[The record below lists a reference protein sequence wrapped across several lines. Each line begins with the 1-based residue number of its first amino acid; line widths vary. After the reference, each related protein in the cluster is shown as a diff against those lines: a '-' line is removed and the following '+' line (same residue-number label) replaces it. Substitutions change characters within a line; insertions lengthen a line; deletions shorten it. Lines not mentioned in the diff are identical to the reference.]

1 MNKQKEIIKWVL
13 IIDTVISLF
22 SIILGLLLGVSWLNL
37 FCFIPIIINGY
48 IFKFLIN
55 DQTEKSI
62 IYTVINVIFSIYLVD
77 SGFSFNT
84 GTYLFYIPVI
94 IGIYLLDAL
103 GIKKVKKIGLIA
115 SAVAVILVNIGWS
128 PQLLFKPITELLELE
143 YTLHYNSIIC
153 ILASILILQTFGNLR
168 KEAVEEIELNLANNN
183 AILENSKD
191 AIWTVNEYLELVSFN
206 INFANMFQSIW
217 QKEPVIGTSI
227 LYPLGNL
234 KINDEWNAWYRRAL
248 KGQSF
253 GTETEYDSKDGNKKI
268 ELLFTPIFTNE
279 KIKGVA
285 VKSIDISQ
293 KKDAYEKQQLILQ
306 NLELLLSSTQ
316 EIILEMDEYD
326 TCGKVWKGENLNMFY
341 SEEYFI
347 GKNIEELFDKPFN
360 TKMSL
365 PYQITKSTGIPQEYQ
380 FSYTVENSLKYYL
393 AKLRRI
399 KNSDPAKVSVV
410 IEDITLRK
418 EAEIAQIHQSEF
430 LNKLIAHL
438 PIGVYVKQVRNGLTY
453 TLWNKELENIFNLK
467 EEDVIGKTDEEVFK
481 NAGEI
486 LHYLATDQLILR
498 DKEPILIQKLCI
510 QTEGKQIYARTFK
523 IPLLDSN
530 GEVESI
536 FGILENIT
544 DSVNA
549 QEELSIAEKRW
560 NYALSGSRD
569 AVWDVNLVS
578 NETFF
583 SPVFSE
589 MLGHKAYEKLQES
602 WEDLVHPED
611 LPKAWN
617 LFVDHLEGLSHFYE
631 CEYRLRR
638 SDGSYFWVL
647 DRGKVAE
654 TDSEGNPT
662 RVIGTFSN
670 IDYRKKLEE
679 EYKHALQQAE
689 EASHAK
695 SLFLS
700 TMSHEIRTPLNG
712 VIGFINL
719 LLMDQPN
726 PKQIENLNALKYSAD
741 NLLYMLNDILDFSKI
756 DAGKMDLEV
765 RPFNLIEILQNTTK
779 SFINSAKEKGLSL
792 QLKASKEI
800 PSLLLGDSVRISQI
814 INNLL
819 SNGIK
824 FTEKGEVGLL
834 AKYLE
839 TKDKQASIAFEI
851 WDTGIGIDPDYLP
864 QIFEHFTQVYTDTTR
879 KYGGTGLGLAICKK
893 LIDIMGGDLVV
904 ESEKGKGTR
913 FSFILTLPI
922 ADSNTEEINRSKLPE
937 NINFSGMNVLLVED
951 NQVNIMVAK
960 QLLTRW
966 NIQVDA
972 AINGKDALVWVK
984 RKKYDLILMDLQMP
998 EMDGFESASTMRKAG
1013 ISTPIFALSA
1023 NVNSDARE
1031 NVIASGM
1038 NDYISKPFKPAELSE
1053 KINIIYQQKK
1063 LKKIKEE
1070 QPKNTL
1076 F

>member
-1 MNKQKEIIKWVL
+1 MNKKKEIIKWVL
-13 IIDTVISLF
+13 IIDTAISLF
-22 SIILGLLLGVSWLNL
+22 LLVVGVFMGISWLNVL
-37 FCFIPIIINGY
+37 CLIPVFINGY
-48 IFKFLIN
+48 II
-55 DQTEKSI
+55 Q
-62 IYTVINVIFSIYLVD
+62 V
-77 SGFSFNT
+77 
-84 GTYLFYIPVI
+84 
-94 IGIYLLDAL
+94 
-103 GIKKVKKIGLIA
+103 
-115 SAVAVILVNIGWS
+115 
-128 PQLLFKPITELLELE
+128 
-143 YTLHYNSIIC
+143 
-153 ILASILILQTFGNLR
+153 FGNFG
-168 KEAVEEIELNLANNN
+168 KEATAEIALTQANNN
-183 AILENSKD
+183 AFIENTND
-191 AIWTVNEYLELVSFN
+191 AVWMVNEHLQLVSFN
-206 INFANMFQSIW
+206 VNFANMFKSIW
-217 QKEPVIGTSI
+217 QKEAIMGMNI
-227 LYPLGNL
+227 LNANEQIT
-234 KINDEWNAWYRRAL
+234 INDQWNAWYKKAL
-248 KGQSF
+248 SGESF
-253 GTETEYDSKDGNKKI
+253 NTETAYDTEGGCIKI
-268 ELLFTPIFTNE
+268 ELFFTPIFKDKTVNGVI
-279 KIKGVA
+279 IK
-285 VKSIDISQ
+285 STDIS
-293 KKDAYEKQQLILQ
+293 
-306 NLELLLSSTQ
+306 
-316 EIILEMDEYD
+316 
-326 TCGKVWKGENLNMFY
+326 
-341 SEEYFI
+341 
-347 GKNIEELFDKPFN
+347 
-360 TKMSL
+360 
-365 PYQITKSTGIPQEYQ
+365 
-380 FSYTVENSLKYYL
+380 
-393 AKLRRI
+393 
-399 KNSDPAKVSVV
+399 
-410 IEDITLRK
+410 LRK
-418 EAEIAQIHQSEF
+418 EAELAQLQQSEF

-438 PIGVYVKQVRNGLTY
+438 PIGVFVKQVKNGLTY
-453 TLWNKELENIFNLK
+453 TLWNKELENLFNLK
-467 EEDVIGKTDEEVFK
+467 EEEVIGKTDEEVFK

-510 QTEGKQIYARTFK
+510 QAEGKQIFARTIK
-523 IPLLDSN
+523 IPLLDAN

-549 QEELSIAEKRW
+549 QEELAVAEKRW

-569 AVWDVNLVS
+569 AVWDVDLVN

-589 MLGHKAYEKLQES
+589 MLGYKAYQQLEES

-631 CEYRLRR
+631 CEYRLRKM
-638 SDGSYFWVL
+638 DGSYFWVL

-654 TDSEGNPT
+654 TDAEGNPT

-670 IDYRKKLEE
+670 IDYRKRLEE
-679 EYKHALQQAE
+679 EYKHALQKAE

-779 SFINSAKEKGLSL
+779 SFLNSAKEKGLSL
-792 QLKASKEI
+792 QLMASKDI
-800 PSLLLGDSVRISQI
+800 PAFLLGDSVRISQI

-834 AKYLE
+834 AKFIE
-839 TKDKQASIAFEI
+839 SKNNIASISFEV
-851 WDTGIGIDPDYLP
+851 WDTGIGIEQEYLP
-864 QIFEHFTQVYTDTTR
+864 QLFEHFTQAYTDTTR

-893 LIDIMGGDLVV
+893 LVDIMGGNLIV
-904 ESEKGKGTR
+904 ESDKGKGTK
-913 FSFILTLPI
+913 FSFTLKLAI
-922 ADSNTEEINRSKLPE
+922 ANTNTEEIKSARLPE
-937 NINFSGMNVLLVED
+937 NIDFSGLNVLLVED
-951 NQVNIMVAK
+951 NQVNVMVAK
-960 QLLTRW
+960 QLLNRW

-972 AINGKDALVWVK
+972 AVNGKDALVWVK

-998 EMDGFESASTMRKAG
+998 EMDGFESASIMRKAG
-1013 ISTPIFALSA
+1013 ISTPIFAISA

-1038 NDYISKPFKPAELSE
+1038 NDYISKPFKPSELSE
-1053 KINIIYQQKK
+1053 KINSIYQQKK
-1063 LKKIKEE
+1063 AKKIKDDS
-1070 QPKNTL
+1070 PKNTL

>member
-1 MNKQKEIIKWVL
+1 MNKKKEIIKWVL
-13 IIDTVISLF
+13 IIDTAISLF
-22 SIILGLLLGVSWLNL
+22 LLVVGVFMGISWLNVL
-37 FCFIPIIINGY
+37 CLIPIFINGY
-48 IFKFLIN
+48 II
-55 DQTEKSI
+55 Q
-62 IYTVINVIFSIYLVD
+62 V
-77 SGFSFNT
+77 
-84 GTYLFYIPVI
+84 
-94 IGIYLLDAL
+94 
-103 GIKKVKKIGLIA
+103 
-115 SAVAVILVNIGWS
+115 
-128 PQLLFKPITELLELE
+128 
-143 YTLHYNSIIC
+143 
-153 ILASILILQTFGNLR
+153 FGNLG
-168 KEAVEEIELNLANNN
+168 KEATAEIALTQANNN
-183 AILENSKD
+183 AFIENTND
-191 AIWTVNEYLELVSFN
+191 AVWMVNEHLQLVSFN
-206 INFANMFQSIW
+206 VNFANMFKSIW
-217 QKEPVIGTSI
+217 QKEAIMGMNI
-227 LYPLGNL
+227 LNANEQIT
-234 KINDEWNAWYRRAL
+234 INDQWNAWYKKAL
-248 KGQSF
+248 SGESF
-253 GTETEYDSKDGNKKI
+253 NTETAYDTEGGSIKI
-268 ELLFTPIFTNE
+268 ELFFTPIFKDKTVNGVI
-279 KIKGVA
+279 IK
-285 VKSIDISQ
+285 STDIS
-293 KKDAYEKQQLILQ
+293 
-306 NLELLLSSTQ
+306 
-316 EIILEMDEYD
+316 
-326 TCGKVWKGENLNMFY
+326 
-341 SEEYFI
+341 
-347 GKNIEELFDKPFN
+347 
-360 TKMSL
+360 
-365 PYQITKSTGIPQEYQ
+365 
-380 FSYTVENSLKYYL
+380 
-393 AKLRRI
+393 
-399 KNSDPAKVSVV
+399 
-410 IEDITLRK
+410 LRK
-418 EAEIAQIHQSEF
+418 EAELAQIQQSEF

-438 PIGVYVKQVRNGLTY
+438 PIGVFVKQVKNGLTY
-453 TLWNKELENIFNLK
+453 TLWNKELENLFNLK
-467 EEDVIGKTDEEVFK
+467 EEEVIGKTDEEVFK

-510 QTEGKQIYARTFK
+510 QAEGKQIFARTIK
-523 IPLLDSN
+523 IPLLDAN

-549 QEELSIAEKRW
+549 QEELAVAEKRW

-569 AVWDVNLVS
+569 AVWDVDLVN

-589 MLGHKAYEKLQES
+589 MLGYKAYQQLEES

-631 CEYRLRR
+631 CEYRLRKM
-638 SDGSYFWVL
+638 DGSYFWVL

-654 TDSEGNPT
+654 TDAEGNPT

-679 EYKHALQQAE
+679 EYKHALQKAE

-779 SFINSAKEKGLSL
+779 SFLNSAKEKGLSL
-792 QLKASKEI
+792 QLMASKDI
-800 PSLLLGDSVRISQI
+800 PAFLLGDSVRISQI

-824 FTEKGEVGLL
+824 FTEKGEVGLM
-834 AKYLE
+834 AKFIE
-839 TKDKQASIAFEI
+839 SKNNIASISFEV
-851 WDTGIGIDPDYLP
+851 WDTGIGIEQEYLP
-864 QIFEHFTQVYTDTTR
+864 QLFEHFTQAYTDTTR

-893 LIDIMGGDLVV
+893 LVDIMGGNLIV
-904 ESEKGKGTR
+904 ESDKGKGTK
-913 FSFILTLPI
+913 FSFTLKLAI
-922 ADSNTEEINRSKLPE
+922 ANTNTEEIKSARLPE
-937 NINFSGMNVLLVED
+937 NIDFSGLNVLLVED
-951 NQVNIMVAK
+951 NQVNVMVAK
-960 QLLTRW
+960 QLLNRW

-972 AINGKDALVWVK
+972 AVNGKDALVWVK

-998 EMDGFESASTMRKAG
+998 EMDGFESASIMRKAG
-1013 ISTPIFALSA
+1013 ISTPIYAISA

-1038 NDYISKPFKPAELSE
+1038 NDYISKPFKPSELSE
-1053 KINIIYQQKK
+1053 KINSIYQQKK
-1063 LKKIKEE
+1063 AKKIKDDS
-1070 QPKNTL
+1070 PKNTL

>member
-1 MNKQKEIIKWVL
+1 MNKKKEIIKWVL
-13 IIDTVISLF
+13 IIDTAISLF
-22 SIILGLLLGVSWLNL
+22 LLVVGVFMGISWLNVL
-37 FCFIPIIINGY
+37 CLIPVFINGY
-48 IFKFLIN
+48 II
-55 DQTEKSI
+55 Q
-62 IYTVINVIFSIYLVD
+62 V
-77 SGFSFNT
+77 
-84 GTYLFYIPVI
+84 
-94 IGIYLLDAL
+94 
-103 GIKKVKKIGLIA
+103 
-115 SAVAVILVNIGWS
+115 
-128 PQLLFKPITELLELE
+128 
-143 YTLHYNSIIC
+143 
-153 ILASILILQTFGNLR
+153 FGNFG
-168 KEAVEEIELNLANNN
+168 KEATAEIALTQANNN
-183 AILENSKD
+183 AFIENTND
-191 AIWTVNEYLELVSFN
+191 AVWMVNEHLQLVSFN
-206 INFANMFQSIW
+206 VNFANMFKSIW
-217 QKEPVIGTSI
+217 QKEAIMGMNI
-227 LYPLGNL
+227 LNANEQIT
-234 KINDEWNAWYRRAL
+234 INDQWNAWYKKAL
-248 KGQSF
+248 SGESF
-253 GTETEYDSKDGNKKI
+253 NTETAYDTEGGCIKI
-268 ELLFTPIFTNE
+268 ELFFTPIFKDKTVNGVI
-279 KIKGVA
+279 IK
-285 VKSIDISQ
+285 STDIS
-293 KKDAYEKQQLILQ
+293 
-306 NLELLLSSTQ
+306 
-316 EIILEMDEYD
+316 
-326 TCGKVWKGENLNMFY
+326 
-341 SEEYFI
+341 
-347 GKNIEELFDKPFN
+347 
-360 TKMSL
+360 
-365 PYQITKSTGIPQEYQ
+365 
-380 FSYTVENSLKYYL
+380 
-393 AKLRRI
+393 
-399 KNSDPAKVSVV
+399 
-410 IEDITLRK
+410 LRK
-418 EAEIAQIHQSEF
+418 EAELAQIQQSEF

-438 PIGVYVKQVRNGLTY
+438 PIGVFVKQVKNGLTY
-453 TLWNKELENIFNLK
+453 TLWNKELENLFNLK
-467 EEDVIGKTDEEVFK
+467 EEEVIGKTDEEVFK

-510 QTEGKQIYARTFK
+510 QAEGKQIFARTIK
-523 IPLLDSN
+523 IPLLDAN

-549 QEELSIAEKRW
+549 QEELAVAEKRW

-569 AVWDVNLVS
+569 AVWDVDLVN

-589 MLGHKAYEKLQES
+589 MLGYKAYQQLEES

-631 CEYRLRR
+631 CEYRLRKM
-638 SDGSYFWVL
+638 DGSYFWVL

-654 TDSEGNPT
+654 TDAEGNPT

-670 IDYRKKLEE
+670 IDYRKRLEE
-679 EYKHALQQAE
+679 EYKHALQKAE

-779 SFINSAKEKGLSL
+779 SFLNSAKEKGLSL
-792 QLKASKEI
+792 QLMASKDI
-800 PSLLLGDSVRISQI
+800 PAFLLGDSVRISQI

-834 AKYLE
+834 AKFIE
-839 TKDKQASIAFEI
+839 SKNNIASISFEV
-851 WDTGIGIDPDYLP
+851 WDTGIGIEQEYLP
-864 QIFEHFTQVYTDTTR
+864 QLFEHFTQAYTDTTR

-893 LIDIMGGDLVV
+893 LVDIMGGNLIV
-904 ESEKGKGTR
+904 ESDKGKGTK
-913 FSFILTLPI
+913 FSFTLKLAI
-922 ADSNTEEINRSKLPE
+922 ANTNTEEIKSARLPE
-937 NINFSGMNVLLVED
+937 NIDFSGLNVLLVED
-951 NQVNIMVAK
+951 NQVNVMVAK
-960 QLLTRW
+960 QLLNRW

-972 AINGKDALVWVK
+972 AVNGKDALVWVK

-998 EMDGFESASTMRKAG
+998 EMDGFESASIMRKAG
-1013 ISTPIFALSA
+1013 ISTPIFAISA

-1038 NDYISKPFKPAELSE
+1038 NDYISKPFKPSELSE
-1053 KINIIYQQKK
+1053 KINSIYQQKK
-1063 LKKIKEE
+1063 AKKIKDDS
-1070 QPKNTL
+1070 PKNTL